1 MSNEDAGKGH
11 AVSAP
16 HHHIDYVE
24 LPATDLE
31 ATKHFYAAAFGWTF
45 QDWGSAYAGFSGAG
59 LDGGFTTESPAGDGG
74 LLVVL
79 FSDDL
84 EASRAGVAAA
94 GGVIVRD
101 IFSFPGGRRFH
112 FADPNGNVLAVW
124 GHDPVAG

>member
-1 MSNEDAGKGH
+1 
-11 AVSAP
+11 
-16 HHHIDYVE
+16 
-24 LPATDLE
+24 
-31 ATKHFYAAAFGWTF
+31 YA
-45 QDWGSAYAGFSGAG
+45 SFSGAG